1 MNSLAK
7 SRSLYNIY
15 LADFLKTNLRKF
27 AVICV
32 KRRQKARLLSPRSS
46 KIKLTKKRKG
56 QKEERG
62 EGKEEKEKKQW
73 FLSFYKLH
81 WRWHTLTDW
90 QNSLETIDSAK

>member
-46 KIKLTKKRKG
+46 KIKLTKKRKR
-56 QKEERG
+56 EER
-62 EGKEEKEKKQW
+62 ERRRRKKSNG
-73 FLSFYKLH
+73 FLVFI
-81 WRWHTLTDW
+81 RVTLEMAHFDRLAEFFG
-90 QNSLETIDSAK
+90 NN

>member
-46 KIKLTKKRKG
+46 KIKLTKKGKGERKS
-56 QKEERG
+56 EER
-62 EGKEEKEKKQW
+62 ERRRRKKSNG
-73 FLSFYKLH
+73 FLVFI
-81 WRWHTLTDW
+81 TVT
-90 QNSLETIDSAK
+90 LETAHFDRLAEFFGNN

>member
-15 LADFLKTNLRKF
+15 LAGFLKTNLRKF

-32 KRRQKARLLSPRSS
+32 KKRQKARLLSPRSS

-56 QKEERG
+56 EKEERG
-62 EGKEEKEKKQW
+62 EGKEEKKKKRW
-73 FLSFYKLH
+73 FLSFYKSYIGDG
-81 WRWHTLTDW
+81 TL
-90 QNSLETIDSAK
+90 

>member
-32 KRRQKARLLSPRSS
+32 KRRQKARLLSQRSS

-56 QKEERG
+56 EKEERG
-62 EGKEEKEKKQW
+62 EGKEEKKKSNG
-73 FLSFYKLH
+73 FLVFI
-81 WRWHTLTDW
+81 RVTLEMAHFDRLAEFFG
-90 QNSLETIDSAK
+90 NN